1 MNQWIFKKWKI
12 GGGVVNLNKNIKII
26 TEKINIGKKNTNIY
40 IILYLSIYIDIGV
53 MIIALGV
60 MIISMGVMIIALG
73 VMIIVMGVMIIA
85 FGQKFK
91 QFNKYFFKNSSFQLK
106 NWINS
111 SFT

>member
-53 MIIALGV
+53 MII
-60 MIISMGVMIIALG
+60 SMGVMIIALG
-73 VMIIVMGVMIIA
+73 VMIIAMGVMIIA

-91 QFNKYFFKNSSFQLK
+91 QFN
-106 NWINS
+106 
-111 SFT
+111 